1 MLSWT
6 LLVTVIA
13 AVLVGWFWL
22 DSLKQRERAN
32 AAAQE
37 ACERANL
44 QFLDGTVAFARMNLY
59 RGRNGWL
66 ALRRTYV
73 FDYTAR
79 SIERQQGFVVLAGD
93 RVQTVGFAHGAQ
105 GSQPLVRPVARPD
118 LPPTTPSQRPR
129 DATNVLDLDEWRR
142 QRQRRSAS
150 DEPRRSD
157 SGDRR
162 V

>member
-6 LLVTVIA
+6 LLVAVIA
-13 AVLVGWFWL
+13 AVLLGWFWL

-44 QFLDGTVAFARMNLY
+44 QFLDGTVAFARLSLY
-59 RGRNGWL
+59 RARSGRL

-79 SIERQQGFVVLAGD
+79 SIERQQGFVVVAGN
-93 RVQTVGFAHGAQ
+93 RVETVGFAHGTQEASNATIVAETPQ
-105 GSQPLVRPVARPD
+105 LPASTGLSRP
-118 LPPTTPSQRPR
+118 S
-129 DATNVLDLDEWRR
+129 DATNVLDLEQWRR
-142 QRQRRSAS
+142 QRQRHAS
-150 DEPRRSD
+150 SNEPRRSD
-157 SGDRR
+157 SGDGRG
-162 V
+162 